1 MAGNADAGPNQTNG
15 LATSDHAKR
24 SSMNP
29 YETDPQRIPKDD
41 AYISRSPYYGRYAP
55 RDGDFR
61 PRYDRWYQSEPE
73 ESAYW
78 EETVRKFWVAE
89 NCLNVPGTREAFA
102 IGSVVVRVD
111 QESVDDASVE
121 SYSCANANELSSGRK
136 VEDALKEVGVS
147 VPVIYFYGVIDGKN
161 VTVESR
167 IPGVSLEVAWKYL
180 TAGQIASIKN
190 QCRYIVQRLA
200 AIDRAS
206 DGPSYVCGGL
216 NSLLPPDVPE
226 QEKKILFQEKGES
239 ETLCLVHNDMVRSNI
254 VVKDDRVVG
263 IANWRQCGFFG
274 IDRVAKVHRAFRLPE
289 ISYIGDSTDTAEGA
303 QSWVDL
309 YSDPSETSMS
319 TGSRE
324 ASEPPV
330 KTEPTAMNLDKLPTS
345 EDVETKSVLGQLDG
359 TDPTD
364 EHPTPKKIANLKH
377 GLASRASSS
386 DRSSPANSVKGATT
400 GKKSVGGTKKGTAKK
415 PVAMKRKAN
424 DQDGDSIDGGRRSN
438 TPSSHASKTPA
449 PKKQGSA
456 SVTGSPAP
464 EPKRKGS
471 KPVPKKKTDDDDD
484 DGVFCICRKP
494 DNHTWMI
501 GCDGEC
507 DDWYHGKCVKI
518 DTKDADLI
526 DKYICKCFCAGVA
539 IQSLTFPTGPNCH
552 EKGLGHTS
560 WKPMC
565 RLPECRKPARPSRK
579 APSKYCC
586 DDHGREFMRRKTQH
600 FDLGSRPTSR
610 RGDRDAKTPDDIG
623 SRGGILTAGELKAA
637 IMGVSSVDEFRR
649 LGERIVPPPEEEP
662 PDERPETETQPPK
675 PKKEKKL
682 GLDVDAKGLTYTPN
696 EAAKLD
702 KLRKRRDELLHR
714 QEMLQVR
721 DTFVGLV
728 RQRSKNILD
737 RLKQTDPKGGWKDI
751 CGFDSRV
758 AWSDEEFDEW
768 RLSAAGEKSL
778 KDNTLDAPAPPPP
791 SQTNGNGSTDA
802 DGDIVMNGN
811 GEEDEND
818 VESLSRGVC
827 IKKRCERHKQW
838 VKVQQE
844 DILFEQN
851 TAQQDLKK
859 CEEEAQTVVE
869 RAVLRMWA
877 EMDNAHVGGD

>member
-1 MAGNADAGPNQTNG
+1 
-15 LATSDHAKR
+15 
-24 SSMNP
+24 
-29 YETDPQRIPKDD
+29 
-41 AYISRSPYYGRYAP
+41 
-55 RDGDFR
+55 
-61 PRYDRWYQSEPE
+61 
-73 ESAYW
+73 
-78 EETVRKFWVAE
+78 
-89 NCLNVPGTREAFA
+89 
-102 IGSVVVRVD
+102 
-111 QESVDDASVE
+111 
-121 SYSCANANELSSGRK
+121 
-136 VEDALKEVGVS
+136 
-147 VPVIYFYGVIDGKN
+147 
-161 VTVESR
+161 
-167 IPGVSLEVAWKYL
+167 
-180 TAGQIASIKN
+180 
-190 QCRYIVQRLA
+190 
-200 AIDRAS
+200 
-206 DGPSYVCGGL
+206 
-216 NSLLPPDVPE
+216 
-226 QEKKILFQEKGES
+226 
-239 ETLCLVHNDMVRSNI
+239 
-254 VVKDDRVVG
+254 
-263 IANWRQCGFFG
+263 
-274 IDRVAKVHRAFRLPE
+274 
-289 ISYIGDSTDTAEGA
+289 
-303 QSWVDL
+303 
-309 YSDPSETSMS
+309 
-319 TGSRE
+319 
-324 ASEPPV
+324 
-330 KTEPTAMNLDKLPTS
+330 
-345 EDVETKSVLGQLDG
+345 
-359 TDPTD
+359 
-364 EHPTPKKIANLKH
+364 
-377 GLASRASSS
+377 
-386 DRSSPANSVKGATT
+386 
-400 GKKSVGGTKKGTAKK
+400 
-415 PVAMKRKAN
+415 
-424 DQDGDSIDGGRRSN
+424 
-438 TPSSHASKTPA
+438 
-449 PKKQGSA
+449 
-456 SVTGSPAP
+456 
-464 EPKRKGS
+464 
-471 KPVPKKKTDDDDD
+471 
-484 DGVFCICRKP
+484 
-494 DNHTWMI
+494 
-501 GCDGEC
+501 
-507 DDWYHGKCVKI
+507 
-518 DTKDADLI
+518 
-526 DKYICKCFCAGVA
+526 
-539 IQSLTFPTGPNCH
+539 
-552 EKGLGHTS
+552 
-560 WKPMC
+560 MC